1 MHFKGSWGLRS
12 GKMDVQIIK
21 VTTAQQVDVVAG
33 LAKTIW
39 PDHYSPIIGKEQVD
53 YMLGKYQT
61 TKAILAQLEVEG
73 TTYYIL
79 QDDYRP
85 IGYIGITEKHNEL
98 FLSKLY
104 LLSSERGKGIGH
116 VAIDFL
122 KARCREI
129 GAPYITLTVNK
140 QNFNSISAYEKL
152 GFENYGEVV
161 TDIGKGYVMDDYL
174 MRLKISP
181 R

>member
-1 MHFKGSWGLRS
+1 ME
-12 GKMDVQIIK
+12 VQINK
-21 VTTAQQVDVVAG
+21 VTTSSQVDVVAS

-53 YMLGKYQT
+53 YMLAKYQT
-61 TKAILAQLEVEG
+61 PKSILAQMDQEG
-73 TTYYIL
+73 NYYFLIYS
-79 QDDYRP
+79 DFVP
-85 IGYIGITEKHNEL
+85 VGYIGIIEKHNEL

-104 LLSSERGKGIGH
+104 ILGAERGKGIGH
-116 VAIDFL
+116 AAIAFL
-122 KARCREI
+122 KVRCREI

-140 QNFNSISAYEKL
+140 QNLNSICAYEKL
-152 GFENYGEVV
+152 GFENYGEAV

-174 MRLKISP
+174 MRLRISP